1 MGGTAGRKIEMTNWA
16 TVFLPAVAM
25 PPGFAGID
33 AVLGAGGIF
42 KPDLDLEDFLDGFS
56 MHAADIV
63 QNQRYRWRK
72 YLDLAASG
80 ASIWETDQYNSPYPP
95 TRFHFHDPIFDR
107 LQSSYEDVNFGIDL
121 MRRSSFHKFSDALML
136 GGDGLSF
143 MRMIHRIS
151 AGSTTVLRDKA
162 THSATYG

>member
-1 MGGTAGRKIEMTNWA
+1 MKTTFNLTTPRKNQCSQ
-16 TVFLPAVAM
+16 VSRV
-25 PPGFAGID
+25 ID

-42 KPDLDLEDFLDGFS
+42 KPNLDLEDFLDGFS

-107 LQSSYEDVNFGIDL
+107 LQSSYEDVNFEIDL

-136 GGDGLSF
+136 G
-143 MRMIHRIS
+143 RHC
-151 AGSTTVLRDKA
+151 T
-162 THSATYG
+162 